1 MLVVSIT
8 HFISSTS
15 NIFSNV
21 VSYHLHCFFF
31 PPQFIII
38 FRSCTVFFGNLV
50 WECQNEDLSSLLE
63 GYNATEINVMFGRNG
78 RSRGYA
84 LVTFATEEAASNSIV
99 SFNEVDFQGRK
110 LEVRMDR
117 GPTTKTQ
124 APREPDANFTGT
136 SVFVANLS
144 WATTSEELQTEF
156 AAYSPTMA
164 EVATRNDGKSRGWG
178 TVQFATSEE
187 ADAAVAGMQGV
198 DIGGRNVE
206 TRVDRKA

>member
-1 MLVVSIT
+1 M
-8 HFISSTS
+8 HRS
-15 NIFSNV
+15 N
-21 VSYHLHCFFF
+21 
-31 PPQFIII
+31 
-38 FRSCTVFFGNLV
+38 VFFGNLV

-84 LVTFATEEAASNSIV
+84 LVTFGDEEAATNAIV

-144 WATTSEELQTEF
+144 WATTSEELKTEF
-156 AAYSPTMA
+156 AAYNPATC

-178 TVQFATSEE
+178 TVQFNTPEE
-187 ADAAVAGMQGV
+187 ADAAVAGMQGM

-206 TRVDRKA
+206 TRIDRKA

>member
-1 MLVVSIT
+1 M
-8 HFISSTS
+8 
-15 NIFSNV
+15 
-21 VSYHLHCFFF
+21 
-31 PPQFIII
+31 
-38 FRSCTVFFGNLV
+38 V
-50 WECQNEDLSSLLE
+50 WECQNEDLTQLLE
-63 GYNATEINVMFGRNG
+63 GYNATEIKVMFGRNG

-84 LVTFATEEAASNSIV
+84 LVTFESAEAANNAVV
-99 SFNEVDFQGRK
+99 SFNGVDFQGRN

-117 GPTTKTQ
+117 GPTTKEQ

-144 WATTSEELQTEF
+144 WATTSEELKTEF
-156 AAYSPTMA
+156 AAYNPTTG

-178 TVQFATSEE
+178 TVQFGSPEDAE
-187 ADAAVAGMQGV
+187 AAVAGMQGA

>member
-1 MLVVSIT
+1 V
-8 HFISSTS
+8 HRS
-15 NIFSNV
+15 N
-21 VSYHLHCFFF
+21 
-31 PPQFIII
+31 
-38 FRSCTVFFGNLV
+38 VFFGNLV

-84 LVTFATEEAASNSIV
+84 LVTFANEEAANNAIV

-110 LEVRMDR
+110 LEVRTDR

-144 WATTSEELQTEF
+144 WATTSEELKTEF
-156 AAYSPTMA
+156 AAYNPV
-164 EVATRNDGKSRGWG
+164 E
-178 TVQFATSEE
+178 
-187 ADAAVAGMQGV
+187 
-198 DIGGRNVE
+198 IGGRNVE
-206 TRVDRKA
+206 TRIDRKA

>member
-1 MLVVSIT
+1 
-8 HFISSTS
+8 
-15 NIFSNV
+15 
-21 VSYHLHCFFF
+21 
-31 PPQFIII
+31 
-38 FRSCTVFFGNLV
+38 
-50 WECQNEDLSSLLE
+50 
-63 GYNATEINVMFGRNG
+63 MFGRNG

-84 LVTFATEEAASNSIV
+84 LVTFATEEAANNSIV

-110 LEVRMDR
+110 LEVRKDR

-178 TVQFATSEE
+178 TVQFATSAE

-206 TRVDRKA
+206 TRIDRKA